1 MVSPQKSDRSEL
13 KRKSRKRIDFQH
25 DGHIDFKYINTVKPD
40 DMKSVSAQE
49 VKFIK
54 NPTELGG
61 EEKNIQA
68 EIIHLKKL
76 GSDGKSI
83 RSFRDIHNIKFK
95 HDADD

>member
-1 MVSPQKSDRSEL
+1 
-13 KRKSRKRIDFQH
+13 
-25 DGHIDFKYINTVKPD
+25 
-40 DMKSVSAQE
+40 MKSVSAQE

-54 NPTELGG
+54 NPTESGG

-68 EIIHLKKL
+68 ELIHLKKL
-76 GSDGKSI
+76 GSDGKSV